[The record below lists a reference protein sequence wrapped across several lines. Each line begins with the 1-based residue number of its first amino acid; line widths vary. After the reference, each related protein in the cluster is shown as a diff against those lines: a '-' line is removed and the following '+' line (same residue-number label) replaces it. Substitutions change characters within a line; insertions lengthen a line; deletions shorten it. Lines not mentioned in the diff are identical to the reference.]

1 MTTMDVTAKFR
12 ADISDMK
19 SKMDQITG
27 ALNNMNNS
35 TKKAS
40 GGFTVLKG
48 AMGTALGGAAIAG
61 VYAAGKA
68 LSNLAMESI
77 DAASSMEELQSKVN
91 AIFGPEAGA
100 QIEEWSKT
108 ASSAFGQSQIQAQ
121 NAASTFAIFGKG
133 AGLAGSDLV
142 GFSTGLT
149 ELSSD
154 LASFYDA
161 SPEEAIQAIGAALRG
176 EAEPIRRF
184 GVLLD
189 DATLRQE
196 AMAQGIVSS
205 TKNALTPQQRVLA
218 AQAVIMR
225 QTADAQGDF
234 ARTSDGLANSQRTLA
249 AVISDVKTEVGAGL
263 LPAATAITQAL
274 GPIAQQ
280 LAGPLGQIAELIGT
294 KLAAAFEQLSPL
306 LPPLVE
312 ALTTIGT
319 IVMETLVM
327 ALEAVI
333 PALLPVVQQLGEL
346 ASKVGPALAPIL
358 AKVAEILSKVLN
370 AVLPLIPPLSDL
382 IFSILEAAMPI
393 LDVVADA
400 LLSLVDAIAPILG
413 AVVPLLQP
421 LGQLIN
427 VLLAAILPI
436 LKPVLPVVDALAK
449 VLGEV
454 LYKAVGLLMVA
465 IGGLIMAFSKL
476 APFILRNVAQPVVK
490 HFLGM
495 ARSIIGA
502 AANMLGWVPGLGDKL
517 KEAEQKFGEFAGAAE
532 KAVGQAADTIEQE
545 GTAIGQAMV
554 ASGVIALNNAAPQ
567 LGAAAAQTGKYV
579 AGQYNAAVASGMGSA
594 AYNATNAGTPPG
606 GAPPKP
612 PAPSPTPAPSP
623 SGSPSGAAKADD
635 QEQKRLD
642 RIQKF
647 VDGFEKALER
657 IKTGQQALAASTKR
671 AGSEFAEAL
680 GDMLPESEIQQA
692 FGPSGSIG
700 SVISQYDQLDA
711 AVNDLYKPLTNV
723 KRFGKAAAEAA
734 KANMANAKSFLRQ
747 ATQTALA
754 LMKAK
759 DENVK
764 AIERADKDYEK
775 AVAGINSSYDALDRA
790 AAENLRSI
798 EQKWDNAI
806 KGLEASLDRAN
817 EAFSRENGV
826 LQDLVKQ
833 RDSFLQSIASGAR
846 SFLNNLSFTIKRAA
860 KEVEEAVPVER
871 IRRTITQYANG
882 IKVTV
887 ETEVEPAMKALEE
900 ASGDEALRASDI
912 SGALNERLTQIRDF
926 ANNIRTLISR
936 GLDASLVQ
944 EFVSAGVSGA
954 GEAAAALVQGTDD
967 ELAAINAAQS
977 ALASEI
983 ANFQTYASQQWFNAG
998 IAQQEAIVG
1007 PLAAAR
1013 DQAQAA
1019 LSAANSARSAE
1030 IAAAQAHIEAL
1041 KVQRQGALD
1050 AAKAQ
1055 YDAQKAALIQQG
1067 KDIDASLVANANNL
1081 HANIANLQNTVP
1093 PEMFKAGQ
1101 KSVNQMLAGFK
1112 DKFPGM
1118 KGKLNSMMDNLA
1130 ASMNRTSTVTI
1141 TTVHKS
1147 VFEGSRI
1154 PGLATGGPVQ
1164 ARQAYIVGERGPELF
1179 MSNQAGNIIPNH
1191 RLGTA
1196 PNMGPRGS
1204 MGGGA
1209 TVINLNVNA
1218 GMGADGAEVGRQV
1231 VEAIR
1236 KYERRSGPVFVSA

>member
-1 MTTMDVTAKFR
+1 
-12 ADISDMK
+12 
-19 SKMDQITG
+19 
-27 ALNNMNNS
+27 
-35 TKKAS
+35 
-40 GGFTVLKG
+40 
-48 AMGTALGGAAIAG
+48 
-61 VYAAGKA
+61 
-68 LSNLAMESI
+68 
-77 DAASSMEELQSKVN
+77 
-91 AIFGPEAGA
+91 
-100 QIEEWSKT
+100 
-108 ASSAFGQSQIQAQ
+108 
-121 NAASTFAIFGKG
+121 
-133 AGLAGSDLV
+133 
-142 GFSTGLT
+142 
-149 ELSSD
+149 
-154 LASFYDA
+154 
-161 SPEEAIQAIGAALRG
+161 
-176 EAEPIRRF
+176 
-184 GVLLD
+184 
-189 DATLRQE
+189 
-196 AMAQGIVSS
+196 
-205 TKNALTPQQRVLA
+205 
-218 AQAVIMR
+218 
-225 QTADAQGDF
+225 
-234 ARTSDGLANSQRTLA
+234 
-249 AVISDVKTEVGAGL
+249 
-263 LPAATAITQAL
+263 
-274 GPIAQQ
+274 
-280 LAGPLGQIAELIGT
+280 
-294 KLAAAFEQLSPL
+294 
-306 LPPLVE
+306 
-312 ALTTIGT
+312 
-319 IVMETLVM
+319 
-327 ALEAVI
+327 
-333 PALLPVVQQLGEL
+333 
-346 ASKVGPALAPIL
+346 
-358 AKVAEILSKVLN
+358 
-370 AVLPLIPPLSDL
+370 
-382 IFSILEAAMPI
+382 
-393 LDVVADA
+393 
-400 LLSLVDAIAPILG
+400 
-413 AVVPLLQP
+413 
-421 LGQLIN
+421 
-427 VLLAAILPI
+427 
-436 LKPVLPVVDALAK
+436 
-449 VLGEV
+449 
-454 LYKAVGLLMVA
+454 
-465 IGGLIMAFSKL
+465 
-476 APFILRNVAQPVVK
+476 
-490 HFLGM
+490 
-495 ARSIIGA
+495 
-502 AANMLGWVPGLGDKL
+502 
-517 KEAEQKFGEFAGAAE
+517 
-532 KAVGQAADTIEQE
+532 
-545 GTAIGQAMV
+545 
-554 ASGVIALNNAAPQ
+554 
-567 LGAAAAQTGKYV
+567 
-579 AGQYNAAVASGMGSA
+579 
-594 AYNATNAGTPPG
+594 
-606 GAPPKP
+606 
-612 PAPSPTPAPSP
+612 
-623 SGSPSGAAKADD
+623 
-635 QEQKRLD
+635 
-642 RIQKF
+642 
-647 VDGFEKALER
+647 
-657 IKTGQQALAASTKR
+657 
-671 AGSEFAEAL
+671 
-680 GDMLPESEIQQA
+680 
-692 FGPSGSIG
+692 
-700 SVISQYDQLDA
+700 
-711 AVNDLYKPLTNV
+711 
-723 KRFGKAAAEAA
+723 
-734 KANMANAKSFLRQ
+734 
-747 ATQTALA
+747 
-754 LMKAK
+754 MKAK

-764 AIERADKDYEK
+764 AIERADKDYER

-798 EQKWDNAI
+798 EQRWDYAI
-806 KGLEASLDRAN
+806 KGLEDSLDRAN

-826 LQDLVKQ
+826 LQDLLKQ

-1050 AAKAQ
+1050 AAKVQ
-1055 YDAQKAALIQQG
+1055 YDAQKDALIKQG
-1067 KDIDASLVANANNL
+1067 KEIDDALTLNANNL
-1081 HANIANLQNTVP
+1081 HNSIAGLQNTVP

-1204 MGGGA
+1204 TGGGA